1 MISERLFARGYS
13 SFWKDLLPFSEAFV
27 RGINEEW
34 DKVGKDISAT
44 SSIERAVVNEGA
56 VRLYRDICNGARL
69 ASEVV
74 IAAIREAAEW
84 IGCTPMKIEDW
95 CIEEAQMMATRLK
108 TKYGK
113 QDLVFSPSF
122 LGCGVLSACQAD
134 ILKGSTL
141 IEVKSG
147 HRSFRSPDFRQILT
161 YAALNHSAP
170 RYSIDSISLYN
181 ARLDRVVDMTL
192 DELCLQL
199 AGDSPMEIFARI
211 IEFAAI
217 GVESGT

>member
-1 MISERLFARGYS
+1 MISERLFSRGYS

-27 RGINEEW
+27 RGVNGGW
-34 DKVGKDISAT
+34 DKVDKDASAS
-44 SSIERAVVNEGA
+44 SSIERAVANEGA
-56 VRLYRDICNGARL
+56 VRLYRDICSGAHPTPEL
-69 ASEVV
+69 AM
-74 IAAIREAAEW
+74 AAIREAAEW
-84 IGCTPMKIEDW
+84 IGCSSMSIEDW
-95 CIEEAQMMATRLK
+95 CIDEVQLMAMRLK

-122 LGCGVLSACQAD
+122 LGCGVLGACQAD
-134 ILKGSTL
+134 ILKRSTL

-147 HRSFRSPDFRQILT
+147 HRTFRSPDFRQILT

-170 RYSIDSISLYN
+170 RYSIDSMSLYN
-181 ARLDRVVDMTL
+181 ARLDRAIDMSL

-211 IEFAAI
+211 VEFAAT